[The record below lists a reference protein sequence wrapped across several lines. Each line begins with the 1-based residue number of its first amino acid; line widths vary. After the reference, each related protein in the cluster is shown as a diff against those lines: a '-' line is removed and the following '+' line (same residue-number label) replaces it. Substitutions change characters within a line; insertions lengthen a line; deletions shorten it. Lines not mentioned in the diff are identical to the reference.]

1 MPVELTTIPAVPIL
15 RTGTYELSTG
25 TFTFAEEDLRAA
37 VNAWATDPAV
47 KDPRAKIASVEQA
60 LDLDPMA
67 HGGEPAFGRFTNL
80 RVSENGQELLADFV
94 GPQAVADA
102 MHWAYPSLS
111 IEGMPRGWTSPT
123 GRSHELA
130 ITAVALLGVHWP
142 GITTL
147 QDFTEFLASGPK
159 IEQTAADGEMVLAT
173 TRQAPRE
180 VVASLDADLIGRRF
194 YDGLDGGEIA
204 GPEGAA
210 AQSLWIRAMRFDD
223 AGVPYLKVTDEAS
236 GQLYRVDFKL
246 SGSTVTFGEWAEIVE
261 QDVPVAAGIARP
273 ASPLAQWA
281 TRDDSRA
288 VRANHEQEGDG
299 MTPEQIRTLAIA
311 NGLDPETATEESVM
325 AAVQTAADARAADA
339 GTDPGASGEGEQQ
352 TIPVPGETPAPERE
366 AEPVAARTVTV
377 SREQW
382 EETQRTLAALSTEA
396 DERRKRETKASR
408 DELVAAAI
416 RDGRITPSERDG
428 WREDLDKHPDGT
440 AAALARLTPGRAVP
454 VGAAVGTDGFEQGG
468 PQDEGT
474 GLFNFENDRE
484 V

>member
-1 MPVELTTIPAVPIL
+1 
-15 RTGTYELSTG
+15 
-25 TFTFAEEDLRAA
+25 
-37 VNAWATDPAV
+37 
-47 KDPRAKIASVEQA
+47 
-60 LDLDPMA
+60 
-67 HGGEPAFGRFTNL
+67 
-80 RVSENGQELLADFV
+80 
-94 GPQAVADA
+94 
-102 MHWAYPSLS
+102 
-111 IEGMPRGWTSPT
+111 
-123 GRSHELA
+123 
-130 ITAVALLGVHWP
+130 
-142 GITTL
+142 
-147 QDFTEFLASGPK
+147 
-159 IEQTAADGEMVLAT
+159 LAT

-194 YDGLDGGEIA
+194 YDGLEEGEIER
-204 GPEGAA
+204 PEG
-210 AQSLWIRAMRFDD
+210 SDSVWDLWIRSMRFDD
-223 AGVPYLKVTDEAS
+223 AGKPYLKVTDEAS
-236 GQLYRVDFKL
+236 GRLYRVDFKV
-246 SGSTVTFGEWAEIVE
+246 SGSTVTFGKWAEVVE

-352 TIPVPGETPAPERE
+352 TIPVDGEAPAPERE